1 MHRRASGFTLI
12 ELVIALVLFSVGA
25 IALAGSA
32 AAITRQMATSGR
44 RSRAA
49 MMARSRAEVAQSRPC
64 AALTGGSEDVSGVR
78 SQWDVS
84 ASSAAAELEQRVEY
98 GSVLGRH
105 GEKFQT
111 AAAC

>member
-32 AAITRQMATSGR
+32 AAIARQMAASGR

-49 MMARSRAEVAQSRPC
+49 MMARSRAEESQSRPC
-64 AALTGGSEDVSGVR
+64 AALTAGSDEMAGVR

-84 ASSAAAELEQRVEY
+84 ASSTAAEIEQRVEY

-105 GEKFQT
+105 GEKFQS